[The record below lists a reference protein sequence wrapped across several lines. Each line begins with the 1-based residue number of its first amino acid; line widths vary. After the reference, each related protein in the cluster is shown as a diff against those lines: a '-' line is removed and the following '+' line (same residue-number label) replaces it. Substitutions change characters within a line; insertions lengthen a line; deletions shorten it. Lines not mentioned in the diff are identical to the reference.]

1 VLLGRI
7 LGWILV
13 ALAIL
18 AAGGDG
24 LGWLQNGRLAL
35 SPLGAFWTRIDP
47 ASLAFLQAEIQ
58 QWLPAAIWDPGATT
72 LLGWPAV
79 AVLAVLG
86 ILLLLIFR
94 RPPPRRRRFGALA

>member
-1 VLLGRI
+1 MLLGRI

-35 SPLGAFWTRIDP
+35 SSLRAFWTRVDP
-47 ASLAFLQAEIQ
+47 TSLGVVQAAMQ
-58 QWLPAAIWDPGATT
+58 AWLPAAVWDPGITT
-72 LLGWPAV
+72 LLAWPAV
-79 AVLAVLG
+79 LVLGVLG
-86 ILLLLIFR
+86 ILLLALCR
-94 RPPPRRRRFGALA
+94 RRPPRRRRFGALA